1 MDADGLTFVVATT
14 AEERV
19 AKRLGLNTVRVGV
32 CVANGVP
39 EGSLV
44 SFGLAGSLGELQIG
58 DVLDATRV
66 VDETGATLW
75 EGPGLGV
82 RGARGGVVLGG
93 DVLVHDATERER
105 LREASGADAVDMESG
120 VLARSGRLAGVVRAI
135 SDDAG
140 SAVEGVDTTVH
151 ADGRTNVAG
160 LLRWVFDSPR
170 RRDSLDA
177 RRAAGA
183 ARTRGGGGDV
193 RGRVLLAAP
202 RSFCAGVD
210 RAIEIVERLLEQ
222 YGPPVYVRHQIV
234 HNEHVVRRLEKLGAV
249 FVEDEGEIPEGEICV
264 LSAHGVAPAV
274 KENAERRGL
283 RVVDA
288 TCPLVNKVHAE
299 ARRYADSGHLVA
311 LVGHKNHVEVIG
323 TLGERPDSTV
333 VIESPE
339 QAKEL
344 DTEKPVAVITQTT
357 LSLDDV
363 APIVD
368 ALEDHLGT
376 LRRPHA
382 DDICYATQNRQD
394 AVKAMVSQGATLV
407 LVIGSETS
415 SNAQRLVEVAQA
427 AGAQATLV
435 DGESALD
442 EELLNGHETIG
453 LTAGASTPEELVRAT
468 AARLAE
474 AGYALPEEIEVAKE
488 DVHFRLPKEVAQ
500 A

>member
-1 MDADGLTFVVATT
+1 MSTM
-14 AEERV
+14 E
-19 AKRLGLNTVRVGV
+19 
-32 CVANGVP
+32 
-39 EGSLV
+39 
-44 SFGLAGSLGELQIG
+44 G
-58 DVLDATRV
+58 DV
-66 VDETGATLW
+66 E
-75 EGPGLGV
+75 E
-82 RGARGGVVLGG
+82 
-93 DVLVHDATERER
+93 
-105 LREASGADAVDMESG
+105 
-120 VLARSGRLAGVVRAI
+120 I
-135 SDDAG
+135 
-140 SAVEGVDTTVH
+140 
-151 ADGRTNVAG
+151 
-160 LLRWVFDSPR
+160 
-170 RRDSLDA
+170 
-177 RRAAGA
+177 
-183 ARTRGGGGDV
+183 
-193 RGRVLLAAP
+193 LLAEP
-202 RSFCAGVD
+202 RGFCAGVD

-234 HNEHVVRRLEKLGAV
+234 HNEHVVRRLEGLGAV
-249 FVEDEGEIPEGEICV
+249 FVEDEAEIPEGEICV

-274 KENAERRGL
+274 KENAQRRGL

-311 LVGHKNHVEVIG
+311 LVGHENHVEVIG

-339 QAKEL
+339 QAREL
-344 DTEKPVAVITQTT
+344 VTDKPVAVITQTT

-368 ALEDHLGT
+368 ALEDHLGG

-394 AVKAMVSQGATLV
+394 AVKAMVAQGATLV

-435 DGESALD
+435 DGESVFE